1 MLKVSIPYRN
11 KGSYKSKTIVL
22 KYATVVEMKL
32 FMLTLL
38 LISNVKIQNISRNSK
53 SLYGYSIFS
62 KLEWIYLHSL
72 LLIIVINVTSR

>member
-38 LISNVKIQNISRNSK
+38 LISNVEIQI
-53 SLYGYSIFS
+53 
-62 KLEWIYLHSL
+62 
-72 LLIIVINVTSR
+72 